1 MHWTA
6 TRFALM
12 GSPLLLV
19 GLTACHATQVTHQ
32 YSFGFDQAIAELHE
46 HHVLH
51 NISRCDHGEFF
62 IQMRFSN
69 FGSDVTRMA
78 NVSAELQFFD
88 TDESDGQTQLNVNVF
103 DQSFTPAFGASQS
116 SRLGFVATPAEHQR
130 EVFELYSREVN
141 KVPEERFFIVTRNPA
156 AASKAYCAFRR
167 RLEAFYIV
175 PEDRKRQFRAF
186 MHRVYLHVVEDNPIG
201 KP

>member
-1 MHWTA
+1 MRWIA

-62 IQMRFSN
+62 IQMHFSN

-78 NVSAELQFFD
+78 NVSAELQFF
-88 TDESDGQTQLNVNVF
+88 ESLSEIMRLTSEADGVRDHLSLGPRRTSCQ
-103 DQSFTPAFGASQS
+103 QS
-116 SRLGFVATPAEHQR
+116 H
-130 EVFELYSREVN
+130 
-141 KVPEERFFIVTRNPA
+141 
-156 AASKAYCAFRR
+156 
-167 RLEAFYIV
+167 
-175 PEDRKRQFRAF
+175 
-186 MHRVYLHVVEDNPIG
+186 IG
-201 KP
+201 LW